1 LSRPDGKNCQSIN
14 QPLLVLLFIAAMLS
28 FFLGLLW
35 FRREIYLATK
45 SLRIGQRWIDEA
57 PATGQADSITTGT
70 CSFTENFLAST
81 SDKPDD
87 PTAA

>member
-1 LSRPDGKNCQSIN
+1 
-14 QPLLVLLFIAAMLS
+14 MLS

-45 SLRIGQRWIDEA
+45 SLPSARVESTKRRQLCR
-57 PATGQADSITTGT
+57 ADSITTAT